1 MATTLLTL
9 MEQLPLEPLVALDFA
24 TAVSNLSFYAPFV
37 EDLLSV
43 APGALLRCCL
53 RILRRREDA
62 LRVTSPNGMDSTGPR
77 RRVGSA
83 KRSVPSDHM
92 AVQELSMV
100 EEDFAVLL
108 RNISSFPAL
117 AQVCAPTRHD
127 AVSNSVR
134 ATSSQMIVK
143 QWLRTRTGCWN
154 ACSAEACMQVRGIES
169 GSGALV
175 NPTPLPITTPCAQQ
189 SERCYVQLLRNSGL
203 RTLPERQVPPSASCG
218 CRLS

>member
-9 MEQLPLEPLVALDFA
+9 MEHLPLEPLVALDFA
-24 TAVSNLSFYAPFV
+24 TAVSNLSFHAPFL

-62 LRVTSPNGMDSTGPR
+62 LRAMSPSGMDSTGPR
-77 RRVGSA
+77 RRGPSA
-83 KRSVPSDHM
+83 KKSVASDHM
-92 AVQELSMV
+92 AVQDLSMV

-117 AQVCAPTRHD
+117 AQVCAPTRRD
-127 AVSNSVR
+127 AMSNSCG
-134 ATSSQMIVK
+134 SDK
-143 QWLRTRTGCWN
+143 QSDRLWLRTRTCCLN

-175 NPTPLPITTPCAQQ
+175 NPTPVSVTTRCAQQ
-189 SERCYVQLLRNSGL
+189 SVGRDVQLLRDSGL
-203 RTLPERQVPPSASCG
+203 RTLPERQVP
-218 CRLS
+218 